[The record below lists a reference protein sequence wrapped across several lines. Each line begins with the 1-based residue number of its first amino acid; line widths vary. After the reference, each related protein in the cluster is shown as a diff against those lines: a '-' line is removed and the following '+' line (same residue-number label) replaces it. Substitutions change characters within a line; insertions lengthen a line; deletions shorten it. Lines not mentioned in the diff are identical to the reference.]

1 MLGLPYQGSKRKL
14 AKKIVDYIIEHNP
27 NATVFYDLFG
37 GGGAITF
44 EALKRK
50 QFKKVVYNELDTGVV
65 ELLKK
70 IQKDG
75 VTDEFYK
82 WVSKETFDKLKK
94 ENTWVGGLA
103 RTCWSFGCAHTS
115 YAFGVGIE
123 ELKKLMHTVIVDCC
137 NESID
142 RLSTEYKINI
152 HNEILAINHINGRR
166 LSIQRALKTSG
177 IIFYMEQF
185 GRIQQLERIQ
195 NTLQSDKLELH
206 NKSALDFI
214 IDTDPK
220 ETVIYLD
227 PPYAK
232 TTKYFKDVNHNSL
245 YEFIEKNIKYKIYLS
260 SYESPLECV
269 AEYKHR
275 TTKGAN
281 INREVTEGLFCN
293 QKEQITTSLL

>member
-50 QFKKVVYNELDTGVV
+50 QFKKVVYNELDTGIV

-82 WVSKETFDKLKK
+82 WVSRETFNKLKK
-94 ENTWVGGLA
+94 EDTWESGLI
-103 RTCWSFGCAHTS
+103 RTCWSFGNGHTS
-115 YAFGVGIE
+115 YMFGAGIE
-123 ELKKLMHTVIVDCC
+123 EPKRLMHTVVVDCC
-137 NESID
+137 EESLD
-142 RLSTEYKINI
+142 RLSIEYNLNI
-152 HNEILAINHINGRR
+152 PKEILAIEHMNSRR
-166 LSIQRALKTSG
+166 LAIRRALKTNG
-177 IIFYMEQF
+177 IRFDMEQF
-185 GRIQQLERIQ
+185 GSIRQLEGIQ
-195 NTLQSDKLELH
+195 SPLQNDKLEIH
-206 NKSALDFI
+206 NQSALDFV
-214 IDTDPK
+214 IDTAPE
-220 ETVIYLD
+220 ETVVYLD
-227 PPYAK
+227 PPYAG
-232 TTKYFKDVNHNSL
+232 TRKYLKDVDHNSL
-245 YEFIEKNIKYKIYLS
+245 YEFIEKNSEYKIYVS
-260 SYESPLECV
+260 SYESPLDCV
-269 AEYKHR
+269 AEYRHR

-293 QKEQITTSLL
+293 QKEQITTSLF